1 MTSPPFDRAIV
12 TGGAGF
18 VGSHLC
24 EALLSA
30 GTRVVCL
37 DDLSS
42 GRREHLAPLSGS
54 PRFRFV
60 RHDVTL
66 PWPEPWPGPDA
77 AGRVLVAHL
86 ASAASPV
93 DYHRRPLETLRAG
106 AAGTEHAL
114 AAAQRYGA
122 RFLLASTSE
131 VYGDPEVHPQH
142 EGYHGD
148 VDPVGPRS
156 CYDEAKRY
164 AEALTTAHRR
174 VHGTDTAIARL
185 FNTYGPR
192 MRPGDGRMVPT
203 FVDQALRGVPITV
216 TGSGE
221 QTRSLCHVDD
231 TVRGLLALAA
241 SDHPGPMNIGNPTE
255 RSVHAVAE
263 LVRDLT
269 GSASEITAV
278 PAAADDPR
286 RRRPDIGL
294 AGRELGWE
302 PRIGLEEGLRHTVGW
317 FASRSTVPTPVD
329 SAV

>member
-1 MTSPPFDRAIV
+1 MTAHPFDRAIV

-24 EALLSA
+24 EALLAA
-30 GTRVVCL
+30 GTRVTCL

-42 GRREHLAPLSGS
+42 GRADHIDHLLGTPG
-54 PRFRFV
+54 FRFV
-60 RHDVTL
+60 RHDVTT
-66 PWPEPWPGPDA
+66 PWPEPEPWPGDA
-77 AGRVLVAHL
+77 RPGRVLVAHL

-114 AAAQRYGA
+114 AAAHKLGG

-131 VYGDPEVHPQH
+131 VYGDPQVHPQR
-142 EGYHGD
+142 EDYHGD

-174 VHGTDTAIARL
+174 VHGTDTTIARL

-192 MRPGDGRMVPT
+192 MRPGDGRMVPA
-203 FVDQALRGVPITV
+203 FVSQALAGEPITV
-216 TGSGE
+216 SGTGT

-231 TVRGLLALAA
+231 TVRGLLTLAA
-241 SDHPGPMNIGNPTE
+241 SGLPGPVNIGNPVE
-255 RSVHAVAE
+255 RTVREVAE
-263 LVRDLT
+263 LVRDLA
-269 GSASEITAV
+269 GSASEIVAV

-294 AGRELGWE
+294 ARHGLGWE
-302 PRIGLEEGLRHTVGW
+302 PRIGLEDGLRRTLGW
-317 FASRSTVPTPVD
+317 FAALQVGVD

>member
-1 MTSPPFDRAIV
+1 MTPVEPFDRAVV

-24 EALLSA
+24 EALLAA
-30 GTRVVCL
+30 GTRVTCL

-42 GRREHLAPLSGS
+42 GRRHHVEHLLGAPG
-54 PRFRFV
+54 FTFV
-60 RHDVTL
+60 RHDVTT
-66 PWPEPWPGPDA
+66 PWPQPWPDA
-77 AGRVLVAHL
+77 ARPGRVLVAHL

-114 AAAQRYGA
+114 AAAHRFGG

-131 VYGDPEVHPQH
+131 VYGDPQVHPQR
-142 EGYHGD
+142 EDYHGD

-192 MRPGDGRMVPT
+192 MRPGDGRMVPA
-203 FVDQALRGVPITV
+203 FASQALHGEPITV
-216 TGSGE
+216 SGTGT

-231 TVRGLLALAA
+231 TVRGLLALAT
-241 SDHPGPMNIGNPTE
+241 SDHPGPMNIGNPVE
-255 RSVHAVAE
+255 RTVREVAE
-263 LVRDLT
+263 LVRDLACST
-269 GSASEITAV
+269 SEIVPV
-278 PAAADDPR
+278 PAPADDPR
-286 RRRPDIGL
+286 RRRPDIEL
-294 AGRELGWE
+294 ARGELGWE
-302 PRIGLEEGLRHTVGW
+302 PGIGLEDGLRRTLDW
-317 FASRSTVPTPVD
+317 FVAQEAPVD

>member
-1 MTSPPFDRAIV
+1 MVPLPFDRAVV

-24 EALLSA
+24 DALVA
-30 GTRVVCL
+30 TGVHVTCL

-42 GRREHLAPLSGS
+42 GRREHVEHLLGDPC
-54 PRFRFV
+54 FRFV
-60 RHDVTL
+60 QHDVT
-66 PWPEPWPGPDA
+66 EPWPDPWPDGTRT
-77 AGRVLVAHL
+77 GRALVAHL

-114 AAAQRYGA
+114 AAARRCGG
-122 RFLLASTSE
+122 RFLLTSTSE
-131 VYGDPEVHPQH
+131 VYGDPEVHPQR
-142 EGYHGD
+142 EDYHGD

-164 AEALTTAHRR
+164 AEALTVAHRR

-203 FVDQALRGVPITV
+203 FADQALRGDPLTV
-216 TGSGE
+216 SGTGD

-241 SDHPGPMNIGNPTE
+241 SDRPGPMNIGNPVE
-255 RSVHAVAE
+255 RTVRAVAE
-263 LVRDLT
+263 LIRDLA
-269 GSASEITAV
+269 GSPSEIVTV
-278 PAAADDPR
+278 PAPADDPR

-294 AGRELGWE
+294 ARAELGWE
-302 PRIGLEEGLRHTVGW
+302 PRIGLEDGLRRTLAW
-317 FASRSTVPTPVD
+317 FTAQDLAVD
-329 SAV
+329 SAG

>member
-1 MTSPPFDRAIV
+1 MSSAEPSLSFDHAVV

-24 EALLSA
+24 DALVDR
-30 GTRVVCL
+30 GVDVVCL

-42 GRREHLAPLSGS
+42 GRSAHIEHLLG
-54 PRFRFV
+54 RRGFRFIA
-60 RHDVTL
+60 HDVTR
-66 PWPEPWPGPDA
+66 PWPRQADPAPDGD
-77 AGRVLVAHL
+77 GRVLVAHL
-86 ASAASPV
+86 ASAASPA

-114 AAAQRYGA
+114 AAAQRCGG
-122 RFLLASTSE
+122 RFLLTSTSE
-131 VYGDPEVHPQH
+131 VYGDPAVHPQH
-142 EGYHGD
+142 EDYHGD

-174 VHGTDTAIARL
+174 VHDTDTAIARL

-203 FVDQALRGVPITV
+203 FADQALRGAPLTV
-216 TGSGE
+216 SGSGE
-221 QTRSLCHVDD
+221 QTRSLCHIDD

-241 SDHPGPMNIGNPTE
+241 SGHPGPLNIGNPAE
-255 RSVHAVAE
+255 RTVREVAE
-263 LVRDLT
+263 LIRELA
-269 GSASEITAV
+269 GSDSEIVAV
-278 PAAADDPR
+278 PATADDPR

-294 AGRELGWE
+294 ARRVLRWE
-302 PRIGLEEGLRHTVGW
+302 PRIGLEEGLRRTLARLQDPVG
-317 FASRSTVPTPVD
+317 

>member
-1 MTSPPFDRAIV
+1 MTAHPFDRAIV

-24 EALLSA
+24 EALLAA
-30 GTRVVCL
+30 GTRVTCL

-42 GRREHLAPLSGS
+42 GRAGHIDHLLGTPG
-54 PRFRFV
+54 FRFV
-60 RHDVTL
+60 RHDITN
-66 PWPEPWPGPDA
+66 PWPEPWSGGARP
-77 AGRVLVAHL
+77 GRVLIAHL

-114 AAAQRYGA
+114 ATAQRLGG

-131 VYGDPEVHPQH
+131 VYGDPQVHPQR
-142 EGYHGD
+142 EDYHGD

-174 VHGTDTAIARL
+174 VHGTDTTIARL

-192 MRPGDGRMVPT
+192 MRPGDGRMVPA
-203 FVDQALRGVPITV
+203 FVSRALAGEPITV
-216 TGSGE
+216 SGTGT

-241 SDHPGPMNIGNPTE
+241 SGLPGPVNIGNPVE
-255 RSVHAVAE
+255 RTVHEVAE
-263 LVRDLT
+263 LVRDLA
-269 GSASEITAV
+269 GSDSEIVAV

-294 AGRELGWE
+294 ARHELGWE
-302 PRIGLEEGLRHTVGW
+302 PRIGLEDGLRRTLDW
-317 FASRSTVPTPVD
+317 FAALQVGVD